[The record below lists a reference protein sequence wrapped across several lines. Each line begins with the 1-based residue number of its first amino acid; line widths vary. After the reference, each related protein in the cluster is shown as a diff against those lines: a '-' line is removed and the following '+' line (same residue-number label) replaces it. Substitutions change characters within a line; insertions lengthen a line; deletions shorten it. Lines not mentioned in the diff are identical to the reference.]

1 MIKAVVFDMD
11 GVLIDAKE
19 WHYDALNRALGL
31 FGIGISRADH
41 LTTFDGLPTKRKLEL
56 LSATEGLPTALHG
69 FLNELKQAYTMELIA
84 LRCKP
89 LFNHE
94 MALSTLRK
102 RGIKLAVASNSIRDT
117 VEAMMKRSRLSQYL
131 DLSLSNQDVKQAKPD
146 PEIYLLAMERLGVQP
161 SECLILEDNEH
172 GIRAARASGAHV
184 LVVKSVQDV
193 NITNIDSRIA
203 AVEGS
208 MN

>member
-1 MIKAVVFDMD
+1 M
-11 GVLIDAKE
+11 
-19 WHYDALNRALGL
+19 YN
-31 FGIGISRADH
+31 
-41 LTTFDGLPTKRKLEL
+41 
-56 LSATEGLPTALHG
+56 
-69 FLNELKQAYTMELIA
+69 N
-84 LRCKP
+84 
-89 LFNHE
+89 
-94 MALSTLRK
+94 
-102 RGIKLAVASNSIRDT
+102 
-117 VEAMMKRSRLSQYL
+117 
-131 DLSLSNQDVKQAKPD
+131 